1 MKIQKNLIGFTLILM
16 LIFAVGLTNC
26 YAQKKISVSGEMKFT
41 FIKVERFNIGDVEGH
56 VISMNESEGINTNTG
71 SNVFMD
77 GAKVFHHSFADMI
90 KGNGPQQGY
99 LKLVTDDGSVF
110 VKYEGNLKTVIS
122 SEGKE
127 ITTFEGKYT
136 YTGGTGNYENIM
148 GKGTYEG
155 SFTSDKEYTVN
166 WQGKYHIK

>member
-1 MKIQKNLIGFTLILM
+1 MKIQRNLIELTLIFL

-26 YAQKKISVSGEMKFT
+26 YAQKKISVSGEIKFT
-41 FIKVERFNIGDVEGH
+41 FTKIERFNIGDVDGH
-56 VISMNESEGINTNTG
+56 SFSITESTGTNTNTG

-77 GAKVFHHSFADMI
+77 GAKVIHYGFSDMI

-99 LKLVTDDGSVF
+99 NKFVSDNGSFF
-110 VKYEGNLKTVIS
+110 VKYEGKVKTVLS

-127 ITTFEGKYT
+127 ISTFEGKYT
-136 YTGGTGNYENIM
+136 WIGGTGQYENIQ

-166 WQGKYHIK
+166 WEGKYHIK

>member
-1 MKIQKNLIGFTLILM
+1 MKIQKNFIGFTLILM

-26 YAQKKISVSGEMKFT
+26 YAQKKISVSGEIKFT
-41 FIKVERFNIGDVEGH
+41 FTKTERFNIGDVEGH
-56 VISMNESEGINTNTG
+56 IISITESEGINTNIG
-71 SNVFMD
+71 SNVFID
-77 GAKVFHHSFADMI
+77 GAKVTHYGFTNMI
-90 KGNGPQQGY
+90 KGNGPQQGNN
-99 LKLVTDDGSVF
+99 KFVTDDGPFF
-110 VKYEGNLKTVIS
+110 VKYEGKLKTVLS

-127 ITTFEGKYT
+127 ITTFEGT
-136 YTGGTGNYENIM
+136 YDWTGGTGQYENIM